1 MVYLTSCFSGEC
13 GFCANCCANCANSC
27 ATICATNCEKD
38 NVSKVEVL
46 RRAGDLSKFL
56 GKNRIDKI
64 TMDYNKDL
72 KRWCSERGFRNPINT
87 GSSKE
92 TILVKNGE
100 VIFNLVKEK
109 HKLVCDGSLCKA
121 MYVNCSERLH
131 STFYPSLPIYTNGKL
146 NFCGPCFTRTP
157 TPPDISDY

>member
-1 MVYLTSCFSGEC
+1 MVYLVPCFSGDC
-13 GFCANCCANCANSC
+13 GFCINCCSNYCD
-27 ATICATNCEKD
+27 KD
-38 NVSKVEVL
+38 NVSNVEVL
-46 RRAGDLSKFL
+46 RRSEDLSKFL
-56 GKNRIDKI
+56 GKKRVDRI
-64 TMDYNKDL
+64 TMDYNKSL
-72 KRWCSERGFRNPINT
+72 KVWCSERGYRNPRDT
-87 GSSKE
+87 GSTKK

-100 VIFNLVKEK
+100 VKFDLVKEK
-109 HKLVCDGSLCKA
+109 HKLVCDDSLCRV

>member
-1 MVYLTSCFSGEC
+1 MVYLAPCFSGEC
-13 GFCANCCANCANSC
+13 GFCANCCAN
-27 ATICATNCEKD
+27 NCEKD
-38 NVSKVEVL
+38 NISKVEDL

-56 GKNRIDKI
+56 GKNRVDKI

-72 KRWCSERGFRNPINT
+72 KRWCSERGFRNPNNT

-92 TILVKNGE
+92 TILVKNGG
-100 VIFNLVKEK
+100 VVFNLVKEK
-109 HKLVCDGSLCKA
+109 HKLVCDDSLCKV

>member
-1 MVYLTSCFSGEC
+1 MVYLVPCFSGEC
-13 GFCANCCANCANSC
+13 GFCINCCANY
-27 ATICATNCEKD
+27 CEKD
-38 NVSKVEVL
+38 NVSKVEVSG
-46 RRAGDLSKFL
+46 RAKDLSKFL
-56 GKNRIDKI
+56 GKNRVDRI

-72 KRWCSERGFRNPINT
+72 KRWCSERGFRNPTNT

-92 TILVKNGE
+92 AILVKNGE
-100 VIFNLVKEK
+100 AVFNLVKEK
-109 HKLVCDGSLCKA
+109 HKFVCDGPLCKV

-146 NFCGPCFTRTP
+146 IFCGPCFTRTP

>member
-1 MVYLTSCFSGEC
+1 MVYLVPCFSGEC
-13 GFCANCCANCANSC
+13 GFCINCCANCCANS
-27 ATICATNCEKD
+27 CEKD

-64 TMDYNKDL
+64 TMDYNKEL
-72 KRWCSERGFRNPINT
+72 KRWCSERGFRNPNNT

-100 VIFNLVKEK
+100 VVFNLVKEK
-109 HKLVCDGSLCKA
+109 HKFVCEDSLCKV